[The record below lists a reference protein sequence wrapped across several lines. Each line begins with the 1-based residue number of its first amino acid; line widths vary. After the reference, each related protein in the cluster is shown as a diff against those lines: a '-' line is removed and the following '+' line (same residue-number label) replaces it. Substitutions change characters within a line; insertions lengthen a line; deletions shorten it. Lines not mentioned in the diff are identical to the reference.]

1 MRYRPGGTDGSPCT
15 GPHTDAH
22 AHVMGLLG
30 LVLLALLAIF
40 SAWLRKRNP

>member
-1 MRYRPGGTDGSPCT
+1 
-15 GPHTDAH
+15 
-22 AHVMGLLG
+22 MGLLG